1 MITTV
6 ASFFINGK
14 VQSYYLCVLFNHD
27 SINIGGGG
35 SMTRHIREICSQKR
49 HFLVIL
55 FLRIT
60 YLGKIWK
67 SLVTF
72 EDQIGLWKLKIQL
85 T

>member
-1 MITTV
+1 MITTL

-14 VQSYYLCVLFNHD
+14 VQSHYLCVLFNHD

-35 SMTRHIREICSQKR
+35 SMTKHIREICLQKR

-60 YLGKIWK
+60 YLGKIWIK
-67 SLVTF
+67 Y
-72 EDQIGLWKLKIQL
+72 GKIEL
-85 T
+85 HSKIRLGYGS